1 MSAFRY
7 RRNDVFTAFL
17 LMRCLAVE
25 HERDEEKILNVR
37 ARVAAPS
44 VVLVARSQSATARAC
59 TQTRFR
65 QRHVAAKKLQAFWRG
80 RYAGRLMAWLR
91 ERNQAALRIIVR
103 ASARACLAPARGARA
118 R

>member
-1 MSAFRY
+1 MYVLVS
-7 RRNDVFTAFL
+7 RRLVSCSSL
-17 LMRCLAVE
+17 VHRVQP
-25 HERDEEKILNVR
+25 RVR
-37 ARVAAPS
+37 A
-44 VVLVARSQSATARAC
+44 
-59 TQTRFR
+59 QTRFR